1 MIVHQSKLWINTH
14 SIAFYDE
21 ENEYLHFIGGQ
32 KVKMAKKAYLEMVK
46 AIADRKQIS
55 VIK

>member
-14 SIAFYDE
+14 SIAYYDE

-32 KVKMAKKAYLEMVK
+32 KVKMAKAAYLEMVRN
-46 AIADRKQIS
+46 IADRKQIS